1 MNRFHFFILVGYPS
15 IAMAAD
21 REFMAFTGFR
31 ARLGVGGEIMVPSA
45 STQSAPKSPDRS
57 GRHVEVVS
65 DSPDHVT
72 APDAAAVSEPS
83 LVLMLENLGKM
94 MTVAESWQRRMA
106 ADEQADLFSVF
117 AEAVDQLRL
126 SLTMAFT
133 EASDE
138 KLVTVPKALGR
149 TVHNLVNEFNALKD
163 RLNVILAPAPKRLK
177 RNSSGPESPVVPELM
192 VDTADGIAVPDPSN
206 DAYDTLLDNTL
217 TAADNGTFQ
226 DSQDAW

>member
-1 MNRFHFFILVGYPS
+1 M
-15 IAMAAD
+15 
-21 REFMAFTGFR
+21 
-31 ARLGVGGEIMVPSA
+31 
-45 STQSAPKSPDRS
+45 
-57 GRHVEVVS
+57 
-65 DSPDHVT
+65 
-72 APDAAAVSEPS
+72 
-83 LVLMLENLGKM
+83 
-94 MTVAESWQRRMA
+94 
-106 ADEQADLFSVF
+106 
-117 AEAVDQLRL
+117 DQLRL

-133 EASDE
+133 EARDE

-177 RNSSGPESPVVPELM
+177 RNISGPESPVVPELM

-217 TAADNGTFQ
+217 TAADNCTFQ